1 MISEIGIAE
10 LKAHLSETLR
20 KVEDGDSVVVLDRR
34 RPIARLVPIEN
45 ETLRVTAPTR
55 SHKTFKY
62 GQALKNVDP
71 VEALLLERRER
82 T

>member
-1 MISEIGIAE
+1 MVSEIGIAE

-20 KVEDGDSVVVLDRR
+20 KVEDGVSVVVLDRR

-45 ETLRVTAPTR
+45 EALKVTTPTQN
-55 SHKTFKY
+55 HKTFKF
-62 GQALKNVDP
+62 GRAVTHLDP

-82 T
+82 L

>member
-1 MISEIGIAE
+1 MANEIGIAE

-20 KVEDGDSVVVLDRR
+20 KVEDGASVVVLDRR
-34 RPIARLVPIEN
+34 RPVARLVPIESAK
-45 ETLRVTAPTR
+45 LRVTPPSQ
-55 SHKTFKY
+55 SHKSFDF
-62 GQALKNVDP
+62 GQAILTVDP